1 MSYLSL
7 IMQTYTTAADTKNA
21 GAMKA
26 YMRDQ
31 FAYLGIK
38 TPVRRQL
45 NKTLIIRHGLPAV
58 NDIPGLIKSLWELP
72 EREYQYAAID
82 FLQLMH
88 KTWTPDL
95 LPLIEYMITHQSW
108 WDTVDGTVSCV
119 AGPWLRKFPSQ
130 QPAVTDTWIAGNNMW
145 LQRVAII
152 FQNGYKQHTNEK
164 LLYRYIKTQLHSKE
178 FFIRKAIGW
187 ALREYSK
194 TNPESV
200 RTFVNDTA
208 LAPLSRREALRRIE

>member
-7 IMQTYTTAADTKNA
+7 ITQTYTTAANTHNA

-31 FAYLGIK
+31 FAFLGIK
-38 TPVRRQL
+38 TPVRRQF
-45 NKTLIIRHGLPAV
+45 NKTIVIQHGLPRI
-58 NDIPGLIKSLWELP
+58 NDMPELIKALWELP

-88 KTWTPDL
+88 KTWTPDH
-95 LPLIEYMITHQSW
+95 LPLIEYMITHKSW
-108 WDTVDGTVSCV
+108 WDTVDGTISCV
-119 AGPWLRKFPSQ
+119 AGPWLRRFPSQ
-130 QPAVTDTWIAGNNMW
+130 QPAVTNKWIAGNDMW
-145 LQRVAII
+145 LQRAAII
-152 FQNGYKQHTNEK
+152 FQNSYKQHTNEK

-178 FFIRKAIGW
+178 FFIQKAIGW

-200 RTFVNDTA
+200 RIFANGTA
-208 LAPLSRREALRRIE
+208 LAPLSKREALRRIE